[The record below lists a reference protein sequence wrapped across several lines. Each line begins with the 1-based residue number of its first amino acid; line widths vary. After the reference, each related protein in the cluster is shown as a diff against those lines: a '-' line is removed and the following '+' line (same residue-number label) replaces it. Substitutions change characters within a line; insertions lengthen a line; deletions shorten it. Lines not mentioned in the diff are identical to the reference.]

1 MSESAP
7 LCFTP
12 DVEIFDLRG
21 PILRQRDFAA
31 GADRPTDIGRRRTE
45 NRSGTRQGYVVRGM
59 GEGDA
64 AGAVEQHS
72 IDGIAKAASDRGD
85 PGCSAPSGLR
95 ALCRKSNRSAK
106 SKKGLSGRVIAA

>member
-59 GEGDA
+59 GEDDA

-85 PGCSAPSGLR
+85 PGCSAPSWSGPG
-95 ALCRKSNRSAK
+95 ATSARH
-106 SKKGLSGRVIAA
+106 GYQIRRDNAGIA